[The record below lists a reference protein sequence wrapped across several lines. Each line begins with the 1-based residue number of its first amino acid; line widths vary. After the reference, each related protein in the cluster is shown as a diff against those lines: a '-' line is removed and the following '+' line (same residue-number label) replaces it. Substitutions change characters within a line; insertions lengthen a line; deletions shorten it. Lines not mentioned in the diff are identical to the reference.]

1 MSVGIEAQPAAAPDV
16 RMYDIGHDRWTRVV
30 GLPDTPGRFHSLSYV
45 TADGFAVAAEEHAV
59 ATSDHSDVIV
69 LSSIEG
75 RLDNEGRFVQ
85 PRPVPVGSGLWSPD
99 RSLVVEQRLEGVA
112 VRSATDLRVQR
123 LLRLPVD
130 QFRVHPTA
138 ILQLNL
144 QWESPHEVLVTR
156 TGPDR
161 DQPVYRCDVGS
172 GACTII
178 DRDGTIALGNNSP
191 QPG

>member
-1 MSVGIEAQPAAAPDV
+1 MPWP
-16 RMYDIGHDRWTRVV
+16 
-30 GLPDTPGRFHSLSYV
+30 
-45 TADGFAVAAEEHAV
+45 
-59 ATSDHSDVIV
+59 TSDYSDVIV
-69 LSSIEG
+69 LASIEG

-112 VRSATDLRVQR
+112 VRSATDLQVQR

-130 QFRVHPTA
+130 QFRVNQTA
-138 ILQLNL
+138 IPQLNL
-144 QWESPHEVLVTR
+144 QWESPREVLVTM

-161 DQPVYRCDVGS
+161 DQPVYRCDVDS
-172 GACTII
+172 RACTII
-178 DRDGTIALGNNSP
+178 DRDGTIALGNNTP